1 MADTM
6 DKWQAQQSFWSGFG
20 LTAYDEMTVPDDA
33 VMPYITYEAVAG
45 NIGAKTQVSAS
56 LWYRSNSWQEIC
68 KKADLIA
75 ATISADERPA
85 IKIDNGY
92 MMVRVP
98 DGVMHSDRM
107 DEPTDSSVRRIRF
120 VVELE
125 FLTRY

>member
-1 MADTM
+1 MA
-6 DKWQAQQSFWSGFG
+6 DKWQAQQNFWSGFG
-20 LTAYDEMTVPDDA
+20 LTAYDEMTVPKDA

-56 LWYRSNSWQEIC
+56 LWYRSNSWKDISQ
-68 KKADLIA
+68 KADLIA

-85 IKIDNGY
+85 IAIDNGY
-92 MMVRVP
+92 MMVRLP

-107 DEPTDSSVRRIRF
+107 DEPTDKDVRRIRF